1 MENETLVHKCDV
13 PIGSDRYEI
22 LVYSRPDGSHVAKT
36 ALDTYDVIVNNAA
49 TLGDALKKQADF
61 FTPGY
66 RLKAT
71 VSPRTPITQ
80 FYNFN
85 YPRSLFSSAVW
96 FQVIVP

>member
-61 FTPGY
+61 LPLAIDS
-66 RLKAT
+66 R
-71 VSPRTPITQ
+71 Q
-80 FYNFN
+80 
-85 YPRSLFSSAVW
+85 LFLRARR
-96 FQVIVP
+96 